1 MNRNM
6 ISPYVRVAMY
16 STLASGFVIGERDIF
31 DFELIYVGGGS
42 CELCFEGVKYT
53 CKKGDAV
60 LIPPGVRHSFTVGED
75 EFVQPHVH
83 FDAVYGENSEITPV
97 SFRKR
102 EKMSDEERALI
113 QENVFADSEIPYIFT
128 PTDPTAFGRLFFG
141 VIDAFL
147 AKSRGYELICKAR
160 MTELLCLILNQF
172 DGNVPTPA
180 DTGRV
185 DSVKGYIDANYRQ
198 IITLDMLEKQFYAN
212 KFTLMRNFKK
222 AYRVNIINYYRARRL
237 EYAKR
242 ALRGG
247 SLTVGALAEQLN
259 FTDIYSFSR
268 FFKQQTGMSPS
279 EYREKKGGA
288 ESL

>member
-1 MNRNM
+1 MNRNI

-16 STLASGFVIGERDIF
+16 STLAKGFVIGERDIF

-60 LIPPGVRHSFTVGED
+60 LIPPGVRHSFTVGDD
-75 EFVQPHVH
+75 EFIQPHVH

-128 PTDPTAFGRLFFG
+128 PTDPAAFGRLFFG

-172 DGNVPTPA
+172 DGDVPTSS

-185 DSVKGYIDANYRQ
+185 DSVKSYIDANYRQ

-242 ALRGG
+242 VLRGS
-247 SLTVGALAEQLN
+247 SLSVGALAERLN

-268 FFKQQTGMSPS
+268 FFKMQTGMSPS